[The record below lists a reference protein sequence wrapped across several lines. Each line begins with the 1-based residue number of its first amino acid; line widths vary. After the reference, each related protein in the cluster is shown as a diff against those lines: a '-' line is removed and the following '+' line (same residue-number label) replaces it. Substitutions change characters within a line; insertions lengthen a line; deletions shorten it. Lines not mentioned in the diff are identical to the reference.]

1 MWGFFGSSRRVSTP
15 QNSTEGRWVLLCE
28 LGYTAYCAL
37 QACHPTSM
45 KWTLLFFI
53 ERGINYMSSLQLWHS
68 MTVGVYNKG
77 EMSKGSRSQSPW
89 WDMCS
94 HLTTI
99 WTIWNSLSY
108 LYWWGLTRWQ
118 ATVTPRLSLEKVF
131 IGELQGHLR
140 EFNIRNWHQKFT
152 EMGTPEVLSLC
163 CPLVTTHSLHS
174 SLLLETVFFGLTVLW
189 QNTAANSPATWP
201 S

>member
-1 MWGFFGSSRRVSTP
+1 MGPPVWAQLHS
-15 QNSTEGRWVLLCE
+15 LLCSSG
-28 LGYTAYCAL
+28 LS
-37 QACHPTSM
+37 PTSM

-68 MTVGVYNKG
+68 TTVGVYNKLKERWAKEAEANLLDG
-77 EMSKGSRSQSPW
+77 I
-89 WDMCS
+89 CV
-94 HLTTI
+94 TI
-99 WTIWNSLSY
+99 WTIWNSLSH
-108 LYWWGLTRWQ
+108 LYWWRLTRWQ
-118 ATVTPRLSLEKVF
+118 ATVTPRLSLEKAF
-131 IGELQGHLR
+131 IREPQGHLR